1 MEIWSRLFMDHKWM
15 PAPGQ
20 WTYYSSLANVSN
32 KILMETTDWKYEW
45 NHLKWFASLSTL
57 VPRVHGL
64 TFSNITSMDRLSI
77 NKLHLSLHLTRVVN
91 ACFLFWKKTC
101 SVYFLCMSFSLHKLF
116 ILSLQTKIRFEICKE
131 NIEILVTLQNFSQV
145 LPESSSLRYQ

>member
-1 MEIWSRLFMDHKWM
+1 MDACTWPVNK
-15 PAPGQ
+15 P
-20 WTYYSSLANVSN
+20 SLANVSN
-32 KILMETTDWKYEW
+32 KILMEITDWKHEW

-101 SVYFLCMSFSLHKLF
+101 RVYFLCMSFSLHKLF
-116 ILSLQTKIRFEICKE
+116 ILSLQTKNTFW
-131 NIEILVTLQNFSQV
+131 NLQRKYRNSGYIAKFQPGSTWKQF
-145 LPESSSLRYQ
+145 P